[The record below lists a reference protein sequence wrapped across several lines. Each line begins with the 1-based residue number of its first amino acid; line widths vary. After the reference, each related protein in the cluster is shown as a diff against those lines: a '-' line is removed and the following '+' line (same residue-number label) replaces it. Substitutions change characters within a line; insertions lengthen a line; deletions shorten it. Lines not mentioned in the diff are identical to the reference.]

1 MKNAA
6 LKRVESDARISYP
19 EREQYRRS
27 QFAAAVVNEELRTK
41 NLLSPMRHFK
51 RDGSTIHVKSYAFAV
66 RIVKMFLH
74 FTDND
79 WKLQAI
85 YKQVLR
91 SGTSI
96 SANVHESEFAQSPS
110 DFISKLHIAL
120 KEANE
125 TMNWLN
131 LLHDTSILGD
141 KEFESMSQDCSELIA
156 LLVSSIKTVKKNNK
170 IINTND

>member
-1 MKNAA
+1 
-6 LKRVESDARISYP
+6 
-19 EREQYRRS
+19 
-27 QFAAAVVNEELRTK
+27 
-41 NLLSPMRHFK
+41 
-51 RDGSTIHVKSYAFAV
+51 
-66 RIVKMFLH
+66 MFLH

-110 DFISKLHIAL
+110 DFASKLHIAL

-131 LLHDTSILGD
+131 LLHDTGYLSVEG
-141 KEFESMSQDCSELIA
+141 FESMSADLSEVIA
-156 LLVSSIKTVKKNNK
+156 LLVSSIKTIKKNNQL
-170 IINTND
+170 IH

>member
-1 MKNAA
+1 MVNY
-6 LKRVESDARISYP
+6 KREGGP
-19 EREQYRRS
+19 
-27 QFAAAVVNEELRTK
+27 LHT
-41 NLLSPMRHFK
+41 
-51 RDGSTIHVKSYAFAV
+51 KSYAFAV
-66 RIVKMFLH
+66 RIVNMFLH

-96 SANVHESEFAQSPS
+96 SANVHESEFAQSSS
-110 DFISKLHIAL
+110 DFITKLHIAL

-131 LLHDTSILGD
+131 LLHDTGTLD
-141 KEFESMSQDCSELIA
+141 DACFQSMAEDCNELMA
-156 LLVSSIKTVKKNNK
+156 LMISSIKTVKRNNK
-170 IINTND
+170 

>member
-1 MKNAA
+1 MVN
-6 LKRVESDARISYP
+6 
-19 EREQYRRS
+19 YRR
-27 QFAAAVVNEELRTK
+27 E
-41 NLLSPMRHFK
+41 
-51 RDGSTIHVKSYAFAV
+51 GSVLHKKSYAFAV
-66 RIVKMFLH
+66 RITKMFLLL
-74 FTDND
+74 TEDD

-110 DFISKLHIAL
+110 DFASKLHIAL

-131 LLHDTSILGD
+131 LLHDTDHLSE
-141 KEFESMSQDCSELIA
+141 KAFESMTADCSEIIA
-156 LLVSSIKTVKKNNK
+156 LLVSSIKTIKKNNPK
-170 IINTND
+170 KQPMNEDTEDGNER

>member
-1 MKNAA
+1 MHK
-6 LKRVESDARISYP
+6 
-19 EREQYRRS
+19 
-27 QFAAAVVNEELRTK
+27 
-41 NLLSPMRHFK
+41 
-51 RDGSTIHVKSYAFAV
+51 KSYEFAV
-66 RIVKMFLH
+66 RIVRMFLH

-110 DFISKLHIAL
+110 DFVSKLHIAL

-131 LLHDTSILGD
+131 LLHDTGYLDD
-141 KEFESMSQDCSELIA
+141 KGFESMINDCDEVIA
-156 LLVSSIKTVKKNNK
+156 LLVSSIKTIKKN
-170 IINTND
+170 ININQ

>member
-1 MKNAA
+1 MIHYN
-6 LKRVESDARISYP
+6 
-19 EREQYRRS
+19 REGGP
-27 QFAAAVVNEELRTK
+27 L
-41 NLLSPMRHFK
+41 H
-51 RDGSTIHVKSYAFAV
+51 IKSYNFGV

-79 WKLQAI
+79 WKLQTI

-110 DFISKLHIAL
+110 DFASKLHIAL

-131 LLHDTSILGD
+131 LLHDTGYLSPKG
-141 KEFESMSQDCSELIA
+141 FESMADDLSEVIA
-156 LLVSSIKTVKKNNK
+156 LLVSSIKTAKKNNQL
-170 IINTND
+170 NH

>member
-1 MKNAA
+1 MH
-6 LKRVESDARISYP
+6 
-19 EREQYRRS
+19 Q
-27 QFAAAVVNEELRTK
+27 
-41 NLLSPMRHFK
+41 
-51 RDGSTIHVKSYAFAV
+51 KSYAFAI

-74 FTDND
+74 FTDCD

-131 LLHDTSILGD
+131 LLHDTDFLDD
-141 KEFESMSQDCSELIA
+141 KGFESMAADCNEIMA
-156 LLVSSIKTVKKNNK
+156 LLVSSIKTTKKNNLIK
-170 IINTND
+170 TE

>member
-1 MKNAA
+1 MKDF
-6 LKRVESDARISYP
+6 R
-19 EREQYRRS
+19 
-27 QFAAAVVNEELRTK
+27 
-41 NLLSPMRHFK
+41 
-51 RDGSTIHVKSYAFAV
+51 RDGSVLHIKSYAFAV
-66 RIVKMFLH
+66 RIVNMFLH
-74 FTDND
+74 LTDYD
-79 WKLQAI
+79 WKLKTI
-85 YKQVLR
+85 YKQVLK

-131 LLHDTSILGD
+131 LLHDTSFLSD

-156 LLVSSIKTVKKNNK
+156 LLVSSIKTVKKNNNL
-170 IINTND
+170 I

>member
-1 MKNAA
+1 MK
-6 LKRVESDARISYP
+6 D
-19 EREQYRRS
+19 YR
-27 QFAAAVVNEELRTK
+27 
-41 NLLSPMRHFK
+41 
-51 RDGSTIHVKSYAFAV
+51 RDGSVLHVKSYAFAV

-74 FTDND
+74 FTDSD
-79 WKLQAI
+79 WRLQAI

-131 LLHDTSILGD
+131 LLHDTDILTD
-141 KEFESMSQDCSELIA
+141 KQFDSMSEDCSEVIA
-156 LLVSSIKTVKKNNK
+156 LLVSSIKTVKKNNNIK
-170 IINTND
+170 

>member
-1 MKNAA
+1 M
-6 LKRVESDARISYP
+6 ICYQ
-19 EREQYRRS
+19 REGGP
-27 QFAAAVVNEELRTK
+27 LHT
-41 NLLSPMRHFK
+41 
-51 RDGSTIHVKSYAFAV
+51 KSYNFAV

-85 YKQVLR
+85 YKQILR

-110 DFISKLHIAL
+110 DFASKLHIAL

-131 LLHDTSILGD
+131 LLHDTDILDD
-141 KEFESMSQDCSELIA
+141 KGFESLANDCNEVIS
-156 LLVSSIKTVKKNNK
+156 LLVSSIKTIKKNN
-170 IINTND
+170 NL

>member
-1 MKNAA
+1 MKS
-6 LKRVESDARISYP
+6 E
-19 EREQYRRS
+19 E
-27 QFAAAVVNEELRTK
+27 FAAA
-41 NLLSPMRHFK
+41 M
-51 RDGSTIHVKSYAFAV
+51 IHYNREGGPLHTKSYAFAV
-66 RIVKMFLH
+66 RVVNMFLH
-74 FTDND
+74 FTTSD

-110 DFISKLHIAL
+110 DFVSKLHIAL

-131 LLHDTSILGD
+131 LLHDTGVLDEKG
-141 KEFESMSQDCSELIA
+141 FESMTEDYSEVIA
-156 LLVSSIKTVKKNNK
+156 LLVSSINN
-170 IINTND
+170 